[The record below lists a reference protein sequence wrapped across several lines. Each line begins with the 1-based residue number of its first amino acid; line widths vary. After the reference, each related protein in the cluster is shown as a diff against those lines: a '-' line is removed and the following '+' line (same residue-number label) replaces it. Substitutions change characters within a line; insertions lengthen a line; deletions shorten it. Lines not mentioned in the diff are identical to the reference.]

1 MRAVS
6 RRLAA
11 SFCRSEVTCASS
23 STMGVLPDFSRVA
36 ISPRTLRTVV
46 RATLL
51 RSFMWATTSA
61 CRRSFRVVIVLLVS
75 LTRLTAEPV
84 GPDHR
89 ENPLGVLVRDGLDVT
104 AELRLGGGDELVR
117 RRLPQQAA
125 AEAARF
131 VDCLL
136 VG

>member
-23 STMGVLPDFSRVA
+23 STIGVLPDFSRVS

-51 RSFMWATTSA
+51 RSFMWLTTSA
-61 CRRSFRVVIVLLVS
+61 CRRSFRVVIVLLV
-75 LTRLTAEPV
+75 LLPRLAAEPV
-84 GPDHR
+84 GTDR
-89 ENPLGVLVRDGLDVT
+89 RDNPLGVLIRNRRDVPA
-104 AELRLGGGDELVR
+104 AELRLCSGDELFGR
-117 RRLPQQAA
+117 RQP
-125 AEAARF
+125 
-131 VDCLL
+131 
-136 VG
+136 